1 LSLYLLFVKYIK
13 KKLFTKILI
22 IFPFVIFTAFII
34 FRIYIYHPYQ
44 SLYFNFLTT
53 QKIKDNLEV
62 DYSGLSGIEF
72 LREVIKKEEG
82 NHEIVVSVNS
92 WVPLWY
98 NYDLLNENEQR
109 RIKIVP
115 NDEKAKADYIYS
127 NRIYEIDKRY
137 NKKYNDLTE
146 FKKIKVHKV
155 DNTIIYEIYKKSK

>member
-1 LSLYLLFVKYIK
+1 M
-13 KKLFTKILI
+13 
-22 IFPFVIFTAFII
+22 IFSFVIFTAFII

-44 SLYFNFLTT
+44 SFYFNFLTT

-72 LREVIKKEEG
+72 LREVIEREEG

-155 DNTIIYEIYKKSK
+155 DNTIIYEIYKKLK